1 VPSSHW
7 ALSVSRSEFPPS
19 CSRVG
24 ETPVESIFRYNVRVN
39 NQYPLP
45 DVINVAAALASIVLA
60 VVAIGLAVYFYV
72 RGRDSEG
79 RASSVL
85 SQIQTQIGTLDKLSG
100 KMLDRLTR
108 VSVEPRPEQEAI
120 LTIISALRQ
129 LPEGLAN
136 GPRGPVPQ
144 NVPQGEWIAAL
155 VSGYYYSSMAN
166 FLLQGMITAVDD
178 GTGIY
183 KNLEWLIEASYRD
196 FRYLE
201 DLLGEAGQST
211 LEGNRLRPLY
221 EETIRNWRPWVRS
234 AFESYKTRHANNAG

>member
-1 VPSSHW
+1 MS
-7 ALSVSRSEFPPS
+7 
-19 CSRVG
+19 G
-24 ETPVESIFRYNVRVN
+24 VN
-39 NQYPLP
+39 NQYPLL
-45 DVINVAAALASIVLA
+45 DIINLAAALASIVLA
-60 VVAIGLAVYFYV
+60 VVAVGVAVSFYV
-72 RGRDSEG
+72 RGRVSEG

-85 SQIQTQIGTLDKLSG
+85 SQMQTQVGTLDKLSG

-108 VSVEPRPEQEAI
+108 VSIESRPEQEAI

-129 LPEGLAN
+129 IPESLAN
-136 GPRGPVPQ
+136 GPRGSVA
-144 NVPQGEWIAAL
+144 QGVSPSEWIAAL

-201 DLLGEAGQST
+201 DLIGEAGQST

-234 AFESYKTRHANNAG
+234 AFESYKTRHANSGG

>member
-1 VPSSHW
+1 M
-7 ALSVSRSEFPPS
+7 E
-19 CSRVG
+19 G
-24 ETPVESIFRYNVRVN
+24 TFRYNVRVN
-39 NQYPLP
+39 LQYPLL
-45 DVINVAAALASIVLA
+45 DVINLAAALASIVLA
-60 VVAIGLAVYFYV
+60 VVAIGLAVYFYIK
-72 RGRDSEG
+72 GRVSEG

-85 SQIQTQIGTLDKLSG
+85 SQIQTQVGTLDKLSG

-108 VSVEPRPEQEAI
+108 AAIEPRPEQEAI

-129 LPEGLAN
+129 VPESLAN
-136 GPRGPVPQ
+136 GPRGPVAQ

-201 DLLGEAGQST
+201 DLIGEAGQST

-234 AFESYKTRHANNAG
+234 AFESYKTRHANSGG

>member
-1 VPSSHW
+1 VFG
-7 ALSVSRSEFPPS
+7 LSKIPTE
-19 CSRVG
+19 G
-24 ETPVESIFRYNVRVN
+24 TFRYNVRVN
-39 NQYPLP
+39 VQYPLL

-72 RGRDSEG
+72 KGRDSES

-85 SQIQTQIGTLDKLSG
+85 SQMQTQVGTLDKLSS

-108 VSVEPRPEQEAI
+108 ASIETRPEQEAI

-129 LPEGLAN
+129 MPESLAN
-136 GPRGPVPQ
+136 GPRGPVAQSVSP
-144 NVPQGEWIAAL
+144 GEWIAAL
-155 VSGYYYSSMAN
+155 VAAYYYSSMAN
-166 FLLQGMITAVDD
+166 FLLQGMITAVEE

-183 KNLEWLIEASYRD
+183 KNFEGLIEASYRD

-201 DLLGEAGQST
+201 DLLGDTGQST
-211 LEGNRLRPLY
+211 LEANRLRSLY

-234 AFESYKTRHANNAG
+234 AFESYKTRHASAG